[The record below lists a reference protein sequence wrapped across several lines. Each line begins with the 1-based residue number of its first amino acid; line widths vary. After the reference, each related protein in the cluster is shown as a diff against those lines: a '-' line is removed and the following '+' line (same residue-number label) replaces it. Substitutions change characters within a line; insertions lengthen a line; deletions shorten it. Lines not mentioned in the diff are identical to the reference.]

1 MEPMGQNLTL
11 STSPTG
17 RPPAA
22 VPSGYALRSVTE
34 ADLNVLGHLYYD
46 SYPPGVAGDNLD
58 EAITDIEAS
67 FRGDYGELW
76 PEASPVAVTAGELVA
91 VIMTVTRPPGEDAPD
106 CPFIIEA
113 SVHPAHR
120 KRGLARAAMVRC
132 FDVVEAAG
140 EVAVALRVDSEPLGP
155 PALPINGVSA
165 HRLASFGH
173 GEHRRPGRV
182 IAA

>member
-91 VIMTVTRPPGEDAPD
+91 VIMTVTRPPGRTPPTAR
-106 CPFIIEA
+106 
-113 SVHPAHR
+113 SSS
-120 KRGLARAAMVRC
+120 KRPCTRPIANG
-132 FDVVEAAG
+132 
-140 EVAVALRVDSEPLGP
+140 DS
-155 PALPINGVSA
+155 
-165 HRLASFGH
+165 
-173 GEHRRPGRV
+173 PGRPWS
-182 IAA
+182 AASTSWRRRAR